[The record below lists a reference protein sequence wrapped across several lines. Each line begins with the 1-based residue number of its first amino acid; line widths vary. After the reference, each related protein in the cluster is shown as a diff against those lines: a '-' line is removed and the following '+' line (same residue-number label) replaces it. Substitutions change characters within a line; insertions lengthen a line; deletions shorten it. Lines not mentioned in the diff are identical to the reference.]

1 MRKGLI
7 VFIVFLIYAI
17 AAIILYERKIFSSYF
32 VIDSL
37 SIGGFLSICIAT
49 FLEAKNGIK

>member
-7 VFIVFLIYAI
+7 VFIVFLAYAI
-17 AAIILYERKIFSSYF
+17 VAIILYEKGIFSSYF

-37 SIGGFLSICIAT
+37 SIGGFLSICLAT
-49 FLEAKNGIK
+49 ILEAKNGIK